1 MTNVAYEIDTLDITM
16 LAARDLSSYQYCF
29 VKVSADNTVDYA
41 TAGTDKILG
50 ILQNK
55 PAAAGDS
62 ARVRVFGVSRL
73 VCVDT
78 SVSYGD
84 WVTATD
90 NASYKGQGVATTTGK
105 DVVPGFCLQGA
116 DTAHEVAVVMLSGP
130 QTLSA

>member
-29 VKVSADNTVDYA
+29 MKVSADNTVDYA

-62 ARVRVFGVSRL
+62 ARIRVFGVSRL
-73 VCVDT
+73 VAVDT
-78 SVSYGD
+78 SCTYGT
-84 WVTATD
+84 WVTAST

-105 DVVPGFCLQGA
+105 DVVPAFVLQGA
-116 DTAHEVAVVMLSGP
+116 DSAHEVCVVMLSGP